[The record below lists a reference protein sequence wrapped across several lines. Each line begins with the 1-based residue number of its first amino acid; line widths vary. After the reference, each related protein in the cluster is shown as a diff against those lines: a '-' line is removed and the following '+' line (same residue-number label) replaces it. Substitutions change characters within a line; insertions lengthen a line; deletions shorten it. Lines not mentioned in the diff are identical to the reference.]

1 MKKNDVVDR
10 KGKIF
15 WRGCWKTLVFLSA
28 GIIGG
33 YLLLV
38 LVFALPVGRMHNN
51 VIKSG
56 AAFSYDYTFLIHD
69 DITTKTDD
77 FTDALMLMT
86 AENGEDRNPF
96 TAAIYGYYSGR
107 GGLRPNEVIT
117 NLEHTE
123 NKPIQYGR
131 YWHGYLL
138 FLKPLLMFFNYDEIM
153 VITAIMVIALI
164 IAVVYLLQKKKLA
177 KLIIPYGITVALMSP
192 ITISLSLQYMGV
204 FTIFNLSL
212 MCILLFYERI
222 QKAKGFFYLFLI
234 IGMVTCYFDLLTYP
248 VVTLGI
254 PLTVWL
260 IMRNREKVLSFWKN
274 LKLIIGGAIAWGIG
288 YGGIWVGKWTLGSI
302 ITGRNL
308 FVDAMGAAEER
319 MSTTT
324 VGEISRFKPILEA
337 FHYTFTKPVLV
348 ILAVTIIVVIGLLI
362 WKKIKFDKKKA
373 MENLWMFVIAAI
385 PLAWY
390 MFMTNHSSWHMFFTY
405 RTLGVFTFAVMCYV
419 VIVLEKNT
427 KLAAKNKVNP
437 KRGK

>member
-1 MKKNDVVDR
+1 MKKNDVNDG

-15 WRGCWKTLVFLSA
+15 WRGCWKTLAILSA

-33 YLLLV
+33 YLILV
-38 LVFALPVGRMHNN
+38 LAFALPVGRMHNN

-56 AAFSYDYTFLIHD
+56 AAFNYNYTTLIHD
-69 DITTKTDD
+69 NITTITDD

-96 TAAIYGYYSGR
+96 TAAVYDYR
-107 GGLRPNEVIT
+107 LVREGLRPNEVIT
-117 NLEHTE
+117 NLEHPE
-123 NKPIQYGR
+123 NKSLHYSR

-153 VITAIMVIALI
+153 VITSILVIALI

-192 ITISLSLQYMGV
+192 ITVSLSLQYMGV
-204 FTIFNLSL
+204 FTIFNLAL

-260 IMRNREKVLSFWKN
+260 IMRNCEKVLSFWEN

-337 FHYTFTKPVLV
+337 FKYTFTKPVLAILV
-348 ILAVTIIVVIGLLI
+348 IAVIVIIVLLI
-362 WKKIKFDKKKA
+362 WKKIKFNKKKVV
-373 MENLWMFVIAAI
+373 ENLWMLVIAMI
-385 PLAWY
+385 PLVWY
-390 MFMTNHSSWHMFFTY
+390 MFMANHSSWHMFFTY
-405 RTLGVFTFAVMCYV
+405 RTLGVFTFAIMCYIV
-419 VIVLEKNT
+419 TVLEKNT
-427 KLAAKNKVNP
+427 KLVAKNKAKP
-437 KRGK
+437 KRRK